1 MPGKPGNLSV
11 QARPGQAY
19 TAGPGLYGLLR
30 PLSVCLAAGCP
41 AAGCPITSYPAASCP
56 AADCLAISCLSV
68 CPSVCRCLSVLL
80 LPLLS
85 ILWLSFRCQLCRV
98 SSYVYKY
105 VLFP

>member
-1 MPGKPGNLSV
+1 MPGKPGNLSL
-11 QARPGQAY
+11 QPGQGQAY

-68 CPSVCRCLSVLL
+68 CLSVR
-80 LPLLS
+80 LPLLICFITS
-85 ILWLSFRCQLCRV
+85 SPIYLMTVVSVSALQGIFLC
-98 SSYVYKY
+98 
-105 VLFP
+105 L